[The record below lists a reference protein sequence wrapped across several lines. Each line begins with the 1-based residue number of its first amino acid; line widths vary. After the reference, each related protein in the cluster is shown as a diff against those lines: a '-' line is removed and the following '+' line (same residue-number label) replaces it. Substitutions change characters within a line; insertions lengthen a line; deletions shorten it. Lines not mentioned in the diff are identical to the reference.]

1 MKEAENL
8 TGVFESGGKI
18 FKDKV
23 ECFGIYCNLKGD
35 IIETLYDGLNIHDYI
50 ITKKSFL
57 NLVDE
62 GSIEKAN
69 EFLKKIRNDSAA
81 FDWEL
86 DVLSEHKIKVIHF
99 SGFLV
104 EDKFLIFGAIS
115 VYEMIRFKEMLNNL
129 NNTQA
134 TALSHVMKD
143 FDLHLPE
150 QKVKDNELFEEIGR
164 LNHELNN
171 AKRELTKNNTEQRKL
186 IEQLKNQTALLKER
200 EADLERSNNELKQFS
215 YVAAHDLRE
224 PLRMVSSFSQL
235 LERRY
240 KDRLDDDANEFI
252 EFIVDGALR
261 MNNLIDDLLTY

>member
-1 MKEAENL
+1 MKDTENL
-8 TGVFESGGKI
+8 KGVFKSRGKI

-23 ECFGIYCNLKGD
+23 ECFGISCDLKGD
-35 IIETLYDGLNIHDYI
+35 ITEILYDGLNIQDYI

-150 QKVKDNELFEEIGR
+150 QKVKDNELFEELGR
-164 LNHELNN
+164 LNNELNN
-171 AKRELTKNNTEQRKL
+171 AKRELSKNNTEQKKL
-186 IEQLKNQTALLKER
+186 IEKLKGAQEALKRSEDKYRTIVETSNEGILVGDSLGIITFANSKM
-200 EADLERSNNELKQFS
+200 ADMLGYS
-215 YVAAHDLRE
+215 
-224 PLRMVSSFSQL
+224 
-235 LERRY
+235 
-240 KDRLDDDANEFI
+240 I
-252 EFIVDGALR
+252 EEIK
-261 MNNLIDDLLTY
+261 